1 MLHILT
7 RASRCKHLLQI
18 KESVI
23 KHENVMWHVIIDSS
37 KIDSISSSLLAALQH
52 EKVKTYF
59 YDDAA
64 SYVRLNTII
73 DTLSDL
79 DNVYLLDEFS
89 ELHPDLISSFENR
102 KPGNI
107 YVFAQKDGNILRKPY
122 LQFIRP
128 GHIDGSQYIVPV
140 EYAKSVGF
148 ENDFRADGIFIEKVC
163 KMHPHQL
170 CIEDT
175 VLSIKHNLK
184 TPSSP
189 RYPRILFIGNS
200 TPDLF
205 SNNHNYWETNKL
217 DVRYEKDDSNIRDI
231 LVEFK
236 PDAILTNVL
245 NEESLVNLYNAPLSV
260 REKWINVK
268 ELDENAGQLA
278 YYAAMANIMNVNK
291 KTLVSFFT
299 PIYNTGDKLY
309 QTYESLKNQ
318 TYKNWEWVLMNDST
332 DEGYTLKIANE
343 IATLDPRIKVYDMN
357 PRSGGLIGE
366 VKWRACSMTN
376 GEILAELDHDDIVTP
391 DCAEY
396 LMKAAIQFP
405 EAGFFYSDAPE
416 VDLNWNS
423 NQYSDGFALGYGS
436 YRDDFV
442 MGKSVKSSVSP
453 GINPK
458 TIRHIVGIPNHI
470 RAWRRSTY
478 FEVGGHARG
487 LTIADDYELVVR
499 TFLKTAMVHIPKT
512 LYVQFM
518 YNDGVEMNTQ
528 DLTRSDIQRRV
539 KTIADY
545 YNDRIADRFLELG
558 KLDWAYSE
566 NRMNPLSVESRFGEN
581 ECKINLTFDLN
592 S

>member
-18 KESVI
+18 KASI
-23 KHENVMWHVIIDSS
+23 INHENVKWHVIIDSS
-37 KIDSISSSLLAALQH
+37 KIDSVSSALIQELQH
-52 EKVKTYF
+52 EKIKLYF
-59 YDDAA
+59 YEDAM
-64 SYVRLNTII
+64 SYSRLNTII
-73 DTLSDL
+73 EKLNDL
-79 DNVYLLDEFS
+79 DNIYLLDEYS
-89 ELHPDLISSFENR
+89 EFHPDLVNSFVNR
-102 KPGNI
+102 KPGKI
-107 YVFAQKDGNILRKPY
+107 YVFAQAFGDIIRKPY

-128 GHIDGSQYIVPV
+128 GHIDGSQYIVSV
-140 EYAKSVGF
+140 DFAKEIEF
-148 ENDFRADGIFIEKVC
+148 EDDFRGDGIFIEKVC

-170 CIEDT
+170 VIDDT
-175 VLSIKHNLK
+175 VLSVKHNLK

-217 DVRYEKDDSNIRDI
+217 EVRYEKDDSNIRDI

-245 NEESLVNLYNAPLSV
+245 NEGSLVNLYNAPMSV

-268 ELDENAGQLA
+268 ELDKNAGQLA
-278 YYAAMANIMNVNK
+278 YYAAMSNIMNVNK

-318 TYKNWEWVLMNDST
+318 TYKNWEWVMMNDST

-343 IATLDPRIKVYDMN
+343 IAKLDPRIKVYDMN

-366 VKWRACSMTN
+366 VKWRACCMTS

-396 LMKAAIQFP
+396 LMKASIEFP
-405 EAGFFYSDAPE
+405 GAGFFYSDAPE

-423 NQYSDGFALGYGS
+423 NQYGEGFALGYGS

-478 FEVGGHARG
+478 FQVGGHARG

-499 TFLKTAMVHIPKT
+499 TFLHTIMIHIPKT

-539 KTIADY
+539 KTIAEY
-545 YNDRIADRFLELG
+545 YNDKIRNRFLELG
-558 KLDWAYSE
+558 EVDWAYSP
-566 NRMNPLSVESRFGEN
+566 NASDAINTESRRGDEEGN
-581 ECKINLTFDLN
+581 VNLVYCD
-592 S
+592 